1 MFCTKCGK
9 KIPENAN
16 VCSACGTPLTR
27 VSADTRNEEELGK
40 TVLLPN
46 NQGRAQCEEEDG
58 TIRYIP
64 PRHDN
69 GSRSQTATLNPKAQ
83 QTRQQ
88 QARQAQQT
96 HWQTVPRTPP
106 AREKVKQI
114 KQDRKK
120 KRNMAILLGVLA
132 AVLVIAAVV
141 VGVYLFTSKNQ
152 GEKSENALKAGKQD
166 TAVTAEPDMKIQSQ
180 MEFNG
185 HSYALF
191 NVTDKVATTWDEA
204 QAYCESLGGYLAI
217 INSAEENDA
226 VFKLV
231 CEKASGYAFFGY
243 SDELSEGTWLWVD
256 GQTDSGYTNW
266 GVDKDGKPEPNSAS
280 TKEDYAEFTA
290 DRTDGTWNDSTFGQ
304 DTYVFVCEWDGTAK
318 Q

>member
-9 KIPENAN
+9 KLPENAN
-16 VCSACGTPLTR
+16 VCSACGAPQTR
-27 VSADTRNEEELGK
+27 VKAGVRNDEDLGK
-40 TVLLPN
+40 TVLLPI
-46 NQGRAQCEEEDG
+46 NQGRVQQEEEDG
-58 TIRYIP
+58 TVRYIP
-64 PRHDN
+64 PQRS
-69 GSRSQTATLNPKAQ
+69 GSRGQTATMDPKV
-83 QTRQQ
+83 RQ
-88 QARQAQQT
+88 RPQQT
-96 HWQTVPRTPP
+96 HRQSVPRTPP

-114 KQDRKK
+114 KQERKK
-120 KRNMAILLGVLA
+120 NHTMAILLGVLA

-141 VGVYLFTSKNQ
+141 VGVFLFTSKDQ
-152 GEKSENALKAGKQD
+152 GDKSKDTPAESKQD
-166 TAVTAEPDMKIQSQ
+166 TAATADQDMKIQSQ

-191 NVTDKVATTWDEA
+191 NVTDKVAATWDEA
-204 QAYCESLGGYLAI
+204 QAYCESMGGYLAI

-226 VFKLV
+226 IFKLV

-243 SDELSEGTWLWVD
+243 SDALSEGTWLWVN

-280 TKEDYAEFTA
+280 PNEDYAEFTA

-304 DTYVFVCEWDGTAK
+304 DTFVFVCEWDGVTK

>member
-9 KIPENAN
+9 KLPENTN
-16 VCSACGTPLTR
+16 VCSACGAPQTR
-27 VSADTRNEEELGK
+27 VNAGARNEEDLGK
-40 TVLLPN
+40 TVLLPI
-46 NQGRAQCEEEDG
+46 NQGRAQREEEGG

-64 PRHDN
+64 PRPDN
-69 GSRSQTATLNPKAQ
+69 GSHGQTATLDPKAQ
-83 QTRQQ
+83 QARRQ
-88 QARQAQQT
+88 QAQQAKWP
-96 HWQTVPRTPP
+96 HQQAAPRTPP

-114 KQDRKK
+114 KQDQKK
-120 KRNMAILLGVLA
+120 NHTMAILLGVLV

-141 VGVYLFTSKNQ
+141 VGVFLFTGKSQGDKSKDTPA
-152 GEKSENALKAGKQD
+152 ESKQD
-166 TAVTAEPDMKIQSQ
+166 TAATADQDMKIQSQ

-191 NVTDKVATTWDEA
+191 NVTEKVASTWDEA

-226 VFKLV
+226 IFKLV
-231 CEKASGYAFFGY
+231 CEKDSGYAFFGY
-243 SDELSEGTWLWVD
+243 SDELSEGTWLWAD
-256 GQTDSGYTNW
+256 GLTDSGYTNW

-280 TKEDYAEFTA
+280 PNEDYAEFTA
-290 DRTDGTWNDSTFGQ
+290 DRTDGSWNDSTFGQ
-304 DTYVFVCEWDGTAK
+304 DTYVFVCEWDGVAN

>member
-9 KIPENAN
+9 KLPENAN
-16 VCSACGTPLTR
+16 VCSACGALQTR
-27 VSADTRNEEELGK
+27 MRAGAQNEEDLGK
-40 TVLLPN
+40 TVLLPI
-46 NQGRAQCEEEDG
+46 NQGRAQREEEDG
-58 TIRYIP
+58 TIRYIQP
-64 PRHDN
+64 QHDS
-69 GSRSQTATLNPKAQ
+69 GSRGQTATMNHKAQ
-83 QTRQQ
+83 QTHRQQ
-88 QARQAQQT
+88 AQQAQQT
-96 HWQTVPRTPP
+96 HRQAVPRTSP

-114 KQDRKK
+114 KQDQKK
-120 KRNMAILLGVLA
+120 NHTMAILLGVLA

-141 VGVYLFTSKNQ
+141 VGVFLFTSKSKDTPA
-152 GEKSENALKAGKQD
+152 ESKQD
-166 TAVTAEPDMKIQSQ
+166 TAATADQDMKIQSQ

-191 NVTDKVATTWDEA
+191 NVTEKVAGTWDEA

-226 VFKLV
+226 IFKLV

-243 SDELSEGTWLWVD
+243 SDELSEGTWLWSD

-266 GVDKDGKPEPNSAS
+266 GVDSDGKPEPNSAS
-280 TKEDYAEFTA
+280 PNEDYAEFTA
-290 DRTDGTWNDSTFGQ
+290 NRTDGTWNDSTFGQ
-304 DTYVFVCEWDGTAK
+304 DTYVFVCEWDSVAN